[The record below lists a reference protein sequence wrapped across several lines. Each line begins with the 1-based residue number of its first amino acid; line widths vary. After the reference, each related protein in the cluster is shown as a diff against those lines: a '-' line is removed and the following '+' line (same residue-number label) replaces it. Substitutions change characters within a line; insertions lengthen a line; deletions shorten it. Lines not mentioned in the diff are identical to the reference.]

1 MISAF
6 DIHEALY
13 RLDGTVS
20 KPTEE
25 QAAIISA
32 PLTPSIVVA
41 GAGSGKTETMAARTL
56 WLIANG
62 YMEPGEI
69 LGLTFTR
76 KAAGELLA
84 RVRTRLR
91 QLERAGLI
99 KPSEQEPT
107 ILTYHA
113 YAGRLASEY
122 GLRKGIEPDLTALGE
137 AATWQLA
144 WQVVTNFEEMP
155 IDLIR
160 ELDKGPSVITEDVI
174 LLSKLIAEHGT
185 SIEKVAELSSELI
198 SHIGSLAGKLNQDV
212 LSIADIAK
220 LRLAE
225 LPIVERFNERRLTEG
240 LLTFDDQMSL
250 AATLASEFPDIAES
264 ERSKYKAVLLDEYQ
278 DTSQSQL
285 RLLSSLY
292 GDGHCV
298 MAVGDP
304 LQSIYGWRGASA
316 DTMETFYKYFPSRAE
331 DQRRFS
337 LSVSWRNDQKILDLS
352 NELIDLINNHRGE
365 EALVDRLSAR
375 SGAGEGVVLTGSYLS
390 RDGEGEALAD
400 YFASRINSEVSA
412 AVLVRTR
419 SQIEFIERALRLRQ
433 VPVEV
438 VGVGGLLYLPEIVEI
453 ISLLKTVAFTDR
465 GAALMRLLA
474 GPRYALSPRDI
485 KGLSRYAKDLS
496 IAAASGVRNSLINQI
511 AQGDT
516 DIVENEGSLFGNII
530 DALDQISDAPRG
542 YFTDPGWQRLNQASR
557 EISQMRRKS
566 GSLIDITLEAIRLL
580 GLEFELLVRD
590 GIAQGARQL
599 YRFLDE
605 VSQFQSQGG
614 TLVEFLQWI
623 DQAMKSE
630 RGLKQSEV
638 KVSKGV
644 VQILTIHSAKGLEW
658 DLVAVPGL
666 SEKHFPNVGKG
677 VENWLKDAGHI
688 PFALRGDSDQLP
700 HFDFYR
706 SESAK
711 NLKDIKEGFD
721 EQCRNRNYLEELR
734 LGYVAFT
741 RARRE
746 IFLTFPYFHEGANQR
761 GPSALYEIATNH
773 GQDISKSISE
783 EELLQNPQETSPK
796 EGRWPEDR
804 LKERRANF
812 NKAIQLFEGA
822 PELSDEGVKEL
833 NPDIYALLL
842 QERERKAKQI
852 VYLPSRIS
860 VSTLQSLI
868 QSPEELALRIRRP
881 LPSNT
886 NSYARRGSAFHSWVE
901 RHLKSPQ
908 LLSDDEIE
916 FDENLLDDQLESLKK
931 SWLKSSWAERVPVE
945 VELPFELVVDGV
957 LIRGRID
964 AVYESSSG
972 FEVVDWKSGKARSG
986 EELKQAS
993 MQLAAYRIAFA
1004 QLRNIELSQ
1013 VSAAFHYV
1021 SEDETLRPVDLL
1033 TRDEIIQL
1041 LPKWD
1046 DDR

>member
-1 MISAF
+1 MISPF
-6 DIHEALY
+6 DIHEALT
-13 RLDGTVS
+13 RLDNKIS

-62 YMEPGEI
+62 LMKPGEI

-91 QLERAGLI
+91 QLERAGLV
-99 KPSEQEPT
+99 KPSEEEPT
-107 ILTYHA
+107 ILTYHS
-113 YAGRLASEY
+113 YAGRLVSEY
-122 GLRKGIEPDLTALGE
+122 GLRKGIEPDLTSLGE

-185 SIEKVAELSSELI
+185 SIEEVRELSSELI
-198 SHIGSLAGKLNQDV
+198 SHISSLSGKLNQDV
-212 LSIADIAK
+212 LAIADIAK

-225 LPIVERFNERRLTEG
+225 LPIVERFNERRLSEG
-240 LLTFDDQMSL
+240 LLTFDDQMSH
-250 AATLASEFPDIAES
+250 AALLASEFPDICES

-292 GDGHCV
+292 SDGHSV

-316 DTMETFYKYFPSRAE
+316 DTMETFYRYFPTKQE
-331 DQRRFS
+331 DQNRFS

-352 NELIDLINNHRGE
+352 NDLIDVINNYRGQ

-375 SGAGEGVVLTGSYLS
+375 TGAGEGVVLTGSYLS
-390 RDGEGEALAD
+390 RDDEAEALAD
-400 YFASRINSEVSA
+400 YFAPRLNNEVSA
-412 AVLVRTR
+412 AVLVRAR

-433 VPVEV
+433 IPVEV

-474 GPRYALSPRDI
+474 GPRYAISPRDI

-496 IAAASGVRNSLINQI
+496 LAASSGVRNSLINQI

-530 DALDQISDAPRG
+530 DALDQISDAPRE
-542 YFTDPGWQRLNQASR
+542 YFTDPGWQRLSQAAR

-666 SEKHFPNVGKG
+666 SEKHFPSVGKG

-688 PFALRGDSDQLP
+688 PFSLRGDSEQLP
-700 HFDFYR
+700 HFDFRR

-711 NLKDIKEGFD
+711 SMKDTKANFD
-721 EQCRNRNYLEELR
+721 ELCRSRNYLEELR

-746 IFLTFPYFHEGANQR
+746 VILTFPYFHDGANQR
-761 GPSALYEIATNH
+761 GPSVLFEIATNH
-773 GQDISKSISE
+773 GKDFTTPISQE
-783 EELLQNPQETSPK
+783 DLLENPQERSPRV
-796 EGRWPEDR
+796 GNWPEDR
-804 LKERRANF
+804 LKERRDRF
-812 NKAIQLFEGA
+812 NEALQLFENA
-822 PELSDEGVKEL
+822 PELSEGEVRKL
-833 NPDIYALLL
+833 NPDIYSLLR
-842 QERERKAKQI
+842 QERERKSTQI

-860 VSTLQSLI
+860 VSTLQSLL
-868 QSPEELALRIRRP
+868 QNPEELALRIRRP
-881 LPSNT
+881 LPSNS

-916 FDENLLDDQLESLKK
+916 FDENLLDDQLEALKK
-931 SWLKSSWAERVPVE
+931 SWLESSWADRVPVE
-945 VELPFELVVDGV
+945 VELPFELVVEGV

-964 AVYESSSG
+964 AVYESGSG
-972 FEVVDWKSGKARSG
+972 FEVVDWKSGSAKSG

-993 MQLAAYRIAFA
+993 LQLAAYRIAFA
-1004 QLRNIELSQ
+1004 QLKNIELSK
-1013 VSAAFHYV
+1013 VSAAFHYL
-1021 SEDETLRPVDLL
+1021 SENKTIRPVDLL
-1033 TRDEIIQL
+1033 TREEIIQL